1 MDSFEP
7 LGESGP
13 STSVPENDAVNVI
26 EEKPEAFDFSGKQL
40 PQVMVTR
47 MSAFDL
53 LKNKDEINK
62 NVMSVFG
69 LIDDQVSELPS
80 DAAQDQSSFPDS
92 IVLN

>member
-53 LKNKDEINK
+53 LKN
-62 NVMSVFG
+62 
-69 LIDDQVSELPS
+69 
-80 DAAQDQSSFPDS
+80 
-92 IVLN
+92 